1 MKLRILRK
9 YTKHT
14 LYRKLFI
21 KNVRKK
27 TLFLSLFSP
36 TSSLTK
42 LSYMPHPGPPTR
54 TGYIFCLGQ
63 PAGGAHFKEESL
75 ALKENT
81 LWKPTG
87 CCSIRSV
94 AFICQNWSSTCTHKS
109 GLKYQNVLAP
119 VDPRNFTCTDG
130 CRIAGPLTTSY
141 NRGSEQAMNIYHHIS
156 AEPNGGLMC

>member
-1 MKLRILRK
+1 MV
-9 YTKHT
+9 H
-14 LYRKLFI
+14 
-21 KNVRKK
+21 KNVRLKKK

-54 TGYIFCLGQ
+54 TGYICCLGQ

-87 CCSIRSV
+87 CCSIRSGS
-94 AFICQNWSSTCTHKS
+94 FYLPKP
-109 GLKYQNVLAP
+109 VLNLHP
-119 VDPRNFTCTDG
+119 QIWIKVPEC
-130 CRIAGPLTTSY
+130 AGPKWTLGISHLWMGVELLAHLQHLTTGDLSK
-141 NRGSEQAMNIYHHIS
+141 
-156 AEPNGGLMC
+156 P